1 MIRYL
6 NSVPNEY
13 RDALNKDIMV
23 KAYDRPLHEY
33 VFEAFKGFEI
43 IPNIK
48 ILDYEYDEDES
59 NYDQND
65 HIVRR
70 NKNKNKVIKSMN
82 ETRCGVMYLKVEIN
96 GYDDNGKHQ
105 VIYLNKP
112 IIIPVVD
119 DKGYMMIKN
128 KKCYLIFQL
137 VDKML
142 YPSFGT
148 VTIKSLMPICIRIKN
163 EEFIDTDDNVYII
176 PTYTIQIFKSSI
188 NVLLIYSHLGI
199 NKTLNFLEIDRFIR
213 VDKKGT
219 EPKDDKLI
227 QFDCG
232 KKSDIIIS
240 VIKDVF
246 EREIY
251 IRTILGCL
259 IQLLTENKTTY
270 DEIDDI
276 DYWMILVG
284 GKNTVKRGRYQ
295 HIFFN
300 RLLDDITKNEM
311 KINDY
316 DKQNIYYLLKYIIGN
331 FHALWAK
338 DNLSMINKRLRCN
351 EYLSSLI
358 TQEISRR
365 INRINS
371 LGDRAKISDFYKCF
385 KFPKFF
391 GVSLLIAG
399 NTR

>member
-311 KINDY
+311 KINEY

-338 DNLSMINKRLRCN
+338 DNLSMVNKRLRCN